1 MVGLL
6 IVLWSVVLFN
16 CGGTCRPG
24 HIRLSCNKEIIL
36 YITVNVSEFKAMENI
51 LGILEVCSPGII
63 YFTLKHFIS

>member
-51 LGILEVCSPGII
+51 LGIL
-63 YFTLKHFIS
+63 